1 MAEPK
6 KQSKALQLY
15 TKYLIQKEAQNSEA
29 ENTLNQLEAE
39 LNEVHDLDSFID
51 EIKYRWKGNPWL
63 GGYNKTLDMI
73 FSGPSNYD
81 TFKDLAKPS
90 TYRNLYDTFKQ
101 LIKSTKEPTKKQQ
114 GGQLNM
120 NEQELQQAFIQ
131 YLAQKTGAKT
141 QQELEAVIQQ
151 MGQEGL
157 QREYQEFIQLIQQQ
171 QIQRAEKGAKLNYIK
186 WLRGECPEG
195 YEMQYYRVGGK
206 VCKKCMKKKCEEGGN
221 VPTDP
226 IDSFKCGR
234 KTKKC
239 EQGGTIDF
247 AKCGKKMK
255 KKEEG
260 GSFVPFDKCGKKMKK
275 CEDGKKFPL
284 IERGKDGKNKTVYY
298 KDEATRDSIAAN
310 KYNDQEVQ
318 TMKPGSYKKGK
329 WTPDRSK
336 YPYKKK

>member
-1 MAEPK
+1 
-6 KQSKALQLY
+6 
-15 TKYLIQKEAQNSEA
+15 
-29 ENTLNQLEAE
+29 
-39 LNEVHDLDSFID
+39 
-51 EIKYRWKGNPWL
+51 
-63 GGYNKTLDMI
+63 
-73 FSGPSNYD
+73 
-81 TFKDLAKPS
+81 
-90 TYRNLYDTFKQ
+90 
-101 LIKSTKEPTKKQQ
+101 
-114 GGQLNM
+114 M

-141 QQELEAVIQQ
+141 QQELEAAIQQ

-157 QREYQEFIQLIQQQ
+157 QREYQEFIQMIQQQ
-171 QIQRAEKGAKLNYIK
+171 QVQRAQRGAKLNYLK
-186 WLRGECPEG
+186 QLRGECPEG
-195 YEMQYYRVGGK
+195 YEMQYYKVGGK
-206 VCKKCMKKKCEEGGN
+206 VCKKCMKKKCQEGGN
-221 VPTDP
+221 VPSDP

-239 EQGGTIDF
+239 EQGGIF

-284 IERGKDGKNKTVYY
+284 IEKGKDGKNRTVYY

-318 TMKPGSYKKGK
+318 TMKPGDYKNGK

-336 YPYKKK
+336 FPYKKKK

>member
-6 KQSKALQLY
+6 KQSKAFQLY
-15 TKYLIQKEAQNSEA
+15 TKYLLQKEAQNPEA

-39 LNEVHDLDSFID
+39 LKEVHDLDSCID

-63 GGYNKTLDMI
+63 GGYNKVLNMI
-73 FSGPSNYD
+73 FSQPSRYD
-81 TFKDLAKPS
+81 TFK
-90 TYRNLYDTFKQ
+90 NLYRDTSKPKFIDPEQ
-101 LIKSTKEPTKKQQ
+101 FIKPAKKQQ

-141 QQELEAVIQQ
+141 QQELEAAIQQ

-157 QREYQEFIQLIQQQ
+157 QREYQEFIQMIQQQ
-171 QIQRAEKGAKLNYIK
+171 QVQRAQRGAKLNDLK
-186 WLRGECPEG
+186 QLRGECPEG
-195 YEMQYYRVGGK
+195 YEMQYYKVGGK
-206 VCKKCMKKKCEEGGN
+206 VCKKCMKKKCQEGGN
-221 VPTDP
+221 VPSDP

-234 KTKKC
+234 
-239 EQGGTIDF
+239 
-247 AKCGKKMK
+247 KMK

-284 IERGKDGKNKTVYY
+284 IEKGKDGKNRTVYY

>member
-1 MAEPK
+1 METYKMNKYQFGGKNRRPFTGFEGLTYEYEAPVHSLQGRAQRPEMETIYNDGKFLSSKETWYDPEMYNNTGKLQIEDQGYSIGDGAETEWEPNEQQKRTFNSLKRHALMNQRFK
-6 KQSKALQLY
+6 KQRS
-15 TKYLIQKEAQNSEA
+15 S
-29 ENTLNQLEAE
+29 
-39 LNEVHDLDSFID
+39 
-51 EIKYRWKGNPWL
+51 
-63 GGYNKTLDMI
+63 I
-73 FSGPSNYD
+73 F
-81 TFKDLAKPS
+81 
-90 TYRNLYDTFKQ
+90 
-101 LIKSTKEPTKKQQ
+101 QQ

-141 QQELEAVIQQ
+141 QQELEAAIQQ

-157 QREYQEFIQLIQQQ
+157 QREYQEFIQMIQQQ
-171 QIQRAEKGAKLNYIK
+171 QVQRAQRGAKLNYLK
-186 WLRGECPEG
+186 QLRGECPEG
-195 YEMQYYRVGGK
+195 YEMQYYKVGGK
-206 VCKKCMKKKCEEGGN
+206 VCKKCMKKKCREGGN
-221 VPTDP
+221 VPSDP

-234 KTKKC
+234 
-239 EQGGTIDF
+239 
-247 AKCGKKMK
+247 KMK

-284 IERGKDGKNKTVYY
+284 IEKGKDGKNRTVYY

-336 YPYKKK
+336 APYNTLKKK

>member
-6 KQSKALQLY
+6 KQSKIFQLY
-15 TKYLIQKEAQNSEA
+15 TKYLLQKEAQNPEA

-73 FSGPSNYD
+73 FSQPSRYD
-81 TFKDLAKPS
+81 TFKNL
-90 TYRNLYDTFKQ
+90 YRNTSKPKFIDPEQF
-101 LIKSTKEPTKKQQ
+101 IKPAKKQQ

-141 QQELEAVIQQ
+141 QQELEAAIQQ

-157 QREYQEFIQLIQQQ
+157 QREYQEFIQMIQQQ
-171 QIQRAEKGAKLNYIK
+171 QVQRAQRGAKLNYLK
-186 WLRGECPEG
+186 QLRGECPEG
-195 YEMQYYRVGGK
+195 YEMQYYKVGGK
-206 VCKKCMKKKCEEGGN
+206 VCKKCMKKKCQEGGN
-221 VPTDP
+221 VPSDP

-234 KTKKC
+234 
-239 EQGGTIDF
+239 
-247 AKCGKKMK
+247 KMK

-284 IERGKDGKNKTVYY
+284 IEKGKDGKNRTVYY

-336 YPYKKK
+336 FPYKKK

>member
-6 KQSKALQLY
+6 KQSKVFQLY
-15 TKYLIQKEAQNSEA
+15 TKYLLQKEAQNPEA

-63 GGYNKTLDMI
+63 GGYNKVLNAPLYE
-73 FSGPSNYD
+73 FLGPDNSKKLIN
-81 TFKDLAKPS
+81 FIKDNPIVKSIDPEWGKNP
-90 TYRNLYDTFKQ
+90 YEVKFFEPK
-101 LIKSTKEPTKKQQ
+101 LIDPKHRLKPTKKQQ

-141 QQELEAVIQQ
+141 QQELEAAIQQ

-157 QREYQEFIQLIQQQ
+157 QREYQEFIQMIQQQ
-171 QIQRAEKGAKLNYIK
+171 QVQRAQRGAKLNYLK
-186 WLRGECPEG
+186 QLRGECPEG
-195 YEMQYYRVGGK
+195 YEMQYYKVGGK
-206 VCKKCMKKKCEEGGN
+206 VCKKCMKKKCQEGGN
-221 VPTDP
+221 VPSDP

-234 KTKKC
+234 
-239 EQGGTIDF
+239 
-247 AKCGKKMK
+247 KMK

-284 IERGKDGKNKTVYY
+284 IEKGKDGKNRTVYY

-336 YPYKKK
+336 FPYKKK